1 MKKILSLLIL
11 LFVLVSCSDKS
22 AQSLI
27 EDQINSIA
35 EIEIKYE
42 NNNYKKLYDYFTNV
56 DVGKI
61 DSNEVS
67 SLLSVDKNVFVMNLK
82 VNKIINDEIYKNDN
96 LEYYDIKQLKFE
108 NNGLY
113 LSNGIKYNYEYNVYL
128 LNNDDYLLL
137 MNTEYLNFSTI
148 AQLTQLDEIAY
159 EMINVAKSVRID
171 NQLIVNE
178 FSNKETLDH
187 EKETIKLFEKKIA
200 VNGTLEEMMGID
212 TTEDFMTNEDENFG
226 EINTATEDNE
236 NITKE
241 EGE

>member
-1 MKKILSLLIL
+1 MKKILILMIL
-11 LFVLVSCSDKS
+11 LFVLASCSDKS
-22 AQSLI
+22 AQSSI
-27 EDQINSIA
+27 DDEINSIA
-35 EIEIKYE
+35 ELEIKYE

-67 SLLSVDKNVFVMNLK
+67 SLLSVDKNIFVMNLK

-96 LEYYDIKQLKFE
+96 LEYYDIKQLMFE

-113 LSNGIKYNYEYNVYL
+113 SSNGIKYNYEYRVYL

-148 AQLTQLDEIAY
+148 ANLTQLDEIAY
-159 EMINVAKSVRID
+159 EMINVAKSARID
-171 NQLIVNE
+171 NELIVSE

-236 NITKE
+236 NITNE